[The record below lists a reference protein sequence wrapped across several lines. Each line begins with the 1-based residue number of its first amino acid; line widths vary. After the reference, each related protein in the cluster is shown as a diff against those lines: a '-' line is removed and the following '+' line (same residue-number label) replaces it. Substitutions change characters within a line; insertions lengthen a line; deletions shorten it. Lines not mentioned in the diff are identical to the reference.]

1 MTVRLTP
8 TESDNNPPPQVPL
21 PPEPRDV
28 TVTPPATDPPGASSE
43 VGDSIED
50 DATDQSADFPGGPSG
65 PVHGDT
71 GKGAGNSR
79 ITLRE
84 ARRQRRRVAWLCVAV
99 VAVSLGLTIVVV
111 SLARSRPAPPA
122 GVVATSSLTAFVV
135 PSTPTHGSTPPPS
148 DPRPGAPAPEGGK
161 P

>member
-21 PPEPRDV
+21 PPEPSDV
-28 TVTPPATDPPGASSE
+28 TVTPPAADPPGAPLEDASTDE
-43 VGDSIED
+43 TADLPDSPPA
-50 DATDQSADFPGGPSG
+50 ATQ
-65 PVHGDT
+65 GDT
-71 GKGAGNSR
+71 GPGGGDSR

-84 ARRQRRRVAWLCVAV
+84 TRRQRRRVAWLCVAV

-111 SLARSRPAPPA
+111 SLARSRPVPSG
-122 GVVATSSLTAFVV
+122 GVVATSPLTALVV
-135 PSTPTHGSTPPPS
+135 PSTPTPGSTSPPF
-148 DPRPGAPAPEGGK
+148 DPHPGAPAPEGGK